1 MTLKQKTYNHYQNL
15 VEEKIKTLRK
25 MITDLAEDAQNDAKG
40 SAGDKHETA
49 LAMMH
54 LEQEK
59 LNHKLKEVLE
69 QKTILDGI
77 DTTTNHTKVSLGSLV
92 FTNKYIFFICSAL
105 PKIKIDDIEII
116 ALSPQSPLGEVM
128 KGKAKLDTFSFNK
141 IEYAILSIE

>member
-1 MTLKQKTYNHYQNL
+1 MTLKQKIYNHYQNL
-15 VEEKIKTLRK
+15 VEEKIKILRN
-25 MITDLAEDAQNDAKG
+25 MITDLAEDAQSDAKG

-77 DTTTNHTKVSLGSLV
+77 DGTANHTKVSLGSLV
-92 FTNKYIFFICSAL
+92 FTNTYIFFISSAL
-105 PKIKIDDIEII
+105 LKIKIDDSEII

-128 KGKAKLDTFSFNK
+128 KGKTKSDIFSFNK
-141 IEYAILSIE
+141 MHYEILAVQ

>member
-1 MTLKQKTYNHYQNL
+1 MSLWLHIMTLKQKTYNHYQNL
-15 VEEKIKTLRK
+15 VEEKIKTLRN

-54 LEQEK
+54 LEQEN

-69 QKTILDGI
+69 QKTILEGI

-92 FTNKYIFFICSAL
+92 FTNKYIFFI
-105 PKIKIDDIEII
+105 
-116 ALSPQSPLGEVM
+116 PLFLYNFKRFFFAVAVLHHNEVNTC
-128 KGKAKLDTFSFNK
+128 G
-141 IEYAILSIE
+141 

>member
-1 MTLKQKTYNHYQNL
+1 
-15 VEEKIKTLRK
+15 

-77 DTTTNHTKVSLGSLV
+77 NVTTDYTKVSLGSLV
-92 FTNKYIFFICSAL
+92 FTDKCIFFISSAL
-105 PKIKIDDIEII
+105 PKIKIDDSEII

-128 KGKAKLDTFSFNK
+128 KGKTKLDTFSFNK
-141 IEYAILSIE
+141 MECLITEVF